1 MTNDAEFTKMRENEW
16 KENNKEVALHGSR
29 FSDVHLLYPCSFS
42 ELSEAVEVQ
51 IGFSSKKRRNLK

>member
-42 ELSEAVEVQ
+42 ELSEAVKVQ